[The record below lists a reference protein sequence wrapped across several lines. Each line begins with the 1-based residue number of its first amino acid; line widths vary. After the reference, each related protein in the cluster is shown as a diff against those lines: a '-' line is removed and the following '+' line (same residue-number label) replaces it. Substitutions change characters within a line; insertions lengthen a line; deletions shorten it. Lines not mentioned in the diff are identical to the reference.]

1 LTSDTEKLLL
11 KLRKKPYREAYVGET
26 VRRWM
31 AHQIRAI
38 RESRNWN
45 QGVFAKKLGKP
56 QSVLSRIEDPSYG
69 KLSVQTLLEI
79 AAAFDV
85 ALLIRFV
92 SFPAFVA
99 ATRNLTTG
107 AMCVDEFSLTQFQNV
122 GGQREAEHAEA
133 RSEPPLK
140 AAKVAGLSAAGQGTS
155 APQLI
160 DPIAPA
166 RFRRHQPPLR
176 RS

>member
-107 AMCVDEFSLTQFQNV
+107 DMCVDEFSLTQFQNV

-140 AAKVAGLSAAGQGTS
+140 ASSGANASRCNAG
-155 APQLI
+155 
-160 DPIAPA
+160 
-166 RFRRHQPPLR
+166 RRPSCR
-176 RS
+176 V